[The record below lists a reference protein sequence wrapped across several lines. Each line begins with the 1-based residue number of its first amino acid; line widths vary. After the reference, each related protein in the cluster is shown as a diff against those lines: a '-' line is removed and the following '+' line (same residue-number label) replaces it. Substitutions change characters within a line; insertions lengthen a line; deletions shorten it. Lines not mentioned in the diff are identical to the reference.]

1 MLKTIKIMLGLL
13 CLLSGCA
20 AKTTI
25 SDSLESLPVGY
36 YEGTG
41 FLVDHDRRLVLI
53 NTGQGG
59 WGRSVCS
66 HRCKGWMR
74 RTGNFGLLMKTKCL
88 R

>member
-53 NTGQGG
+53 NTG
-59 WGRSVCS
+59 
-66 HRCKGWMR
+66 
-74 RTGNFGLLMKTKCL
+74 
-88 R
+88 